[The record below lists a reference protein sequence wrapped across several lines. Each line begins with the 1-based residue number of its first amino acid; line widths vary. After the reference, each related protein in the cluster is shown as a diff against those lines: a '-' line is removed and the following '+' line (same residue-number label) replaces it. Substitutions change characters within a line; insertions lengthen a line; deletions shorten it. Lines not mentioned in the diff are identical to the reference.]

1 MREMREHILRDDFLS
16 YYEKKRLDL
25 VRTDEANPSRPPKKT
40 KTTRPTRL
48 GDYEIHRS
56 AQGFYSIRQLS
67 SGEVMHSVNTPSEEA
82 QRLYIEQSCLATR
95 LVVGRIDFDDGIER
109 GGREN
114 NLARDNLL
122 MQHSASADALVIWDV
137 GLGAAFNAM
146 AAIHCFEQCYAGSDE
161 NALRQLHL
169 VSFECDLDPLTL
181 AADNPDCFF
190 HLRHAAPMTILK
202 SGTWKHASGLLRW
215 ELHRGDFRERL
226 ESAPIPDF
234 IFYDPFSFKTD
245 SALWTPETFA
255 RIFNRCAPKSAEL
268 YTYSASTAVRVALLS
283 AGFFVAEGIGTGPKA
298 ATTIAFTRA
307 TGGGEH
313 PLAPP
318 LLGRPW
324 LTRWQRSHAKSP
336 PTLTHEE
343 KSDFEKRIETH
354 PQFCTP

>member
-1 MREMREHILRDDFLS
+1 
-16 YYEKKRLDL
+16 
-25 VRTDEANPSRPPKKT
+25 
-40 KTTRPTRL
+40 
-48 GDYEIHRS
+48 
-56 AQGFYSIRQLS
+56 
-67 SGEVMHSVNTPSEEA
+67 
-82 QRLYIEQSCLATR
+82 
-95 LVVGRIDFDDGIER
+95 
-109 GGREN
+109 
-114 NLARDNLL
+114 
-122 MQHSASADALVIWDV
+122 
-137 GLGAAFNAM
+137 
-146 AAIHCFEQCYAGSDE
+146 
-161 NALRQLHL
+161 
-169 VSFECDLDPLTL
+169 
-181 AADNPDCFF
+181 
-190 HLRHAAPMTILK
+190 
-202 SGTWKHASGLLRW
+202 LLRW

-307 TGGGEH
+307 TGAGEH
-313 PLAPP
+313 RLSPP
-318 LLGRPW
+318 LLGRSW

-354 PQFCTP
+354 PQFFTP